1 MSASGTPGDLYAV
14 VPAAGSGSR
23 MKSSTPKQYMELEG
37 KTVLHRSVSRLLQ
50 IESLKKIVVVVDA
63 ASTHHDELDLANYG
77 LPVDGNRVEVC
88 TGGATRAESVRNG
101 LLYLQSAASPGC
113 QVLVHDAAR
122 PCVRVSDIMRLVDS
136 VLNDTNGGLLAMRVN
151 DTIKQSNEEQKV
163 VATVNR
169 DQLWRAATPQ
179 LFGLEVLLSAL
190 NNAIQSGVPI
200 TDEASAM
207 QHAGFQPK
215 LVECESDNI
224 KITTATD
231 MALAQHYLSL
241 QALAVQPVQQS
252 V

>member
-101 LLYLQSAASPGC
+101 LLYLQSAASPC
-113 QVLVHDAAR
+113 LLYTSDAA
-122 PCVRVSDIMRLVDS
+122 
-136 VLNDTNGGLLAMRVN
+136 
-151 DTIKQSNEEQKV
+151 
-163 VATVNR
+163 
-169 DQLWRAATPQ
+169 
-179 LFGLEVLLSAL
+179 
-190 NNAIQSGVPI
+190 
-200 TDEASAM
+200 DE
-207 QHAGFQPK
+207 
-215 LVECESDNI
+215 
-224 KITTATD
+224 
-231 MALAQHYLSL
+231 
-241 QALAVQPVQQS
+241 
-252 V
+252 